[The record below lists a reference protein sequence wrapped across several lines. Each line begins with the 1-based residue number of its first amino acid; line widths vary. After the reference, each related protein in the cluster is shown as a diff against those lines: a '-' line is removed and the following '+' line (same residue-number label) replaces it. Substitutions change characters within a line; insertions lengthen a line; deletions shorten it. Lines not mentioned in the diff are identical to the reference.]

1 MIDPEDASTDIV
13 EEKRRLARDS
23 LFLTAHLR
31 FGDEDKIREVRI
43 RNLSAEGLMVEL
55 DRASEVGTP
64 VVLDLRGIGEVS
76 GKIAW
81 YTTGRAGIALDFAID
96 PKKAR
101 KPVGATRTA
110 PLFHAKGTP
119 PR

>member
-1 MIDPEDASTDIV
+1 MIDPEDAPTDIV
-13 EEKRRLARDS
+13 QEKRRLERDS

-31 FGDEDKIREVRI
+31 FGDEDKVREVRV

-55 DRASEVGTP
+55 DRASDVGVP

-76 GKIAW
+76 GKVAW
-81 YTTGRAGIALDFAID
+81 YMAGRAGIALDFAID

-101 KPVGATRTA
+101 KPVSGKQAT
-110 PLFHAKGTP
+110 PLFHVKGAP